1 MAMLCNLDH
10 PIMSVQNAA
19 GWGYFNTCVA
29 EWNSDIL
36 QEAGFPTHLLPH
48 VVKSGAIAG
57 TLDRPWYGIPSGTP
71 VGNVIN
77 LIAVLL
83 ILMWMC
89 AVVVVVIVAAV
100 VVIVVAI
107 VVVVVVIVAT
117 VVVVVGVVAAV
128 AVAAAAVASSS
139 NCSRA
144 AVVVVVGHQQ

>member
-1 MAMLCNLDH
+1 LLVPYLTHISVLYRPDKLKHYNRAGTVQDFAVAVLCNLDH

-71 VGNVIN
+71 VGNVI
-77 LIAVLL
+77 IIIVVAVLL
-83 ILMWMC
+83 VVM
-89 AVVVVVIVAAV
+89 VVVVIVERKW
-100 VVIVVAI
+100 
-107 VVVVVVIVAT
+107 T
-117 VVVVVGVVAAV
+117 
-128 AVAAAAVASSS
+128 
-139 NCSRA
+139 
-144 AVVVVVGHQQ
+144 